1 VEEHLVEIE
10 HLQENHSVQSAG
22 VNSHAE
28 KAFQSRYRDYEP
40 TGETPMRS
48 EPEVP
53 SKGTIES
60 LRAMPI
66 ESLMDE
72 FRENNPYESSKEP
85 KPSLIPRSPLA
96 TIN

>member
-1 VEEHLVEIE
+1 
-10 HLQENHSVQSAG
+10 
-22 VNSHAE
+22 
-28 KAFQSRYRDYEP
+28 
-40 TGETPMRS
+40 MRS

-53 SKGTIES
+53 SKGAIES

-72 FRENNPYESSKEP
+72 FRENHPYESNKEP